1 MPVTINGTTGISTPG
16 LTNSSGD
23 MTITNGN
30 LVLGTSG
37 KGIDFSAT
45 SSGSGTMTSELLSD
59 YVEGTWTPAFE
70 GLAGSAGALAYSTQ
84 RGRYTKIGRTVF
96 ATAEIVLTNKGSWT
110 SGARFAGLPFTTL
123 GSTEVTF
130 GAVILGFV
138 DFAAGELYAAPRGT
152 GGNSSSFYIDII
164 SDNADRAILGTAA
177 VANNSIFYFNLVYTA
192 S

>member
-59 YVEGTWTPAFE
+59 YEEGTWTPTIT
-70 GLAGSAGALAYSTQ
+70 GTSTSGTASYTRQ
-84 RGRYTKIGRTVF
+84 RGVYQKL
-96 ATAEIVLTNKGSWT
+96 EILY
-110 SGARFAGLPFTTL
+110 F
-123 GSTEVTF
+123 
-130 GAVILGFV
+130 IL
-138 DFAAGELYAAPRGT
+138 
-152 GGNSSSFYIDII
+152 YI
-164 SDNADRAILGTAA
+164 
-177 VANNSIFYFNLVYTA
+177 FNGVVEQVPEIY
-192 S
+192 

>member
-23 MTITNGN
+23 MTVTNGN

-59 YVEGTWTPAFE
+59 YEEGTWTPTII
-70 GLAGSAGALAYSTQ
+70 GSTIAGTASYGRQ
-84 RGRYTKIGRTVF
+84 RGVYQKVGNTVF
-96 ATAEIVLTNKGSWT
+96 YSIHVQWN
-110 SGARFAGLPFTTL
+110 SGTGTGNLRISGLPFTSSAVNSNDQYWGGGIGYF
-123 GSTEVTF
+123 GSLVVPANSVPSWVITPSSTNVT
-130 GAVILGFV
+130 IYSL
-138 DFAAGELYAAPRGT
+138 PT
-152 GGNSSSFYIDII
+152 GGGSGAELAYDE
-164 SDNADRAILGTAA
+164 AA
-177 VANNSIFYFNLVYTA
+177 TLIFSGSYTA